1 MTKRMRRTRS
11 GRSCQAMPG
20 VLALTAAVS
29 LMTSACSTPSNAAP
43 ASSRPAA
50 ASVSPR
56 SSALPG
62 LTVNRRPGGRPGGRP
77 LAGKVIGIDPGH
89 NGLNYT
95 DPAFLDHQIWNGRE
109 LENCNTTGT
118 QTASGY
124 SEAEF
129 NFNVASYLAGDLRRA
144 GARVVLTRTNN
155 RGIGPCVTRRI
166 QIIDQAH
173 ANVAIDIHADGG
185 PAWGRGFTVLEP
197 VADGPNNKVIAA
209 SVRFGSYVRSALL
222 AGTPMRLSTYYGQ
235 NGLIFRDNL
244 AGLNL
249 TTVPIVLIECG
260 NMTNGADARLLTS
273 PVVQRQIAR
282 ALEMAMIRFLTGR

>member
-1 MTKRMRRTRS
+1 
-11 GRSCQAMPG
+11 MPG
-20 VLALTAAVS
+20 VLALAAAVS
-29 LMTSACSTPSNAAP
+29 LMTSACSTPSNADP

-56 SSALPG
+56 SSALPERA
-62 LTVNRRPGGRPGGRP
+62 VSRRPSGRPGRKP

-129 NFNVASYLAGDLRRA
+129 NFNVASYLAADLRRA

-155 RGIGPCVTRRI
+155 HGIGPCVTRRI

-173 ANVAIDIHADGG
+173 ADVAIDIHADGG

-222 AGTPMRLSTYYGQ
+222 AGTPMRLSNYYGQ

-273 PVVQRQIAR
+273 PVVQSQIAR
-282 ALEMAMIRFLTGR
+282 ALEAAMIRFLTGR